1 MPFIAAVIMTGIYMY
16 NLPLMIAFMWRE
28 QGFGVGVGVIEPAY
42 ALKVARSHI
51 INGKKRAPGRKRKP
65 GMTLKM
71 IRSLRIEYFS
81 ARLYIGTGDAAATA
95 LLCGA
100 ARSLAG
106 VLAGAARQSV
116 TDIRPEF
123 SGNCLRGEAAIVFSV
138 TAGRILKVMLAH
150 AIGKG

>member
-1 MPFIAAVIMTGIYMY
+1 MPYIAAAIMTGIYMY
-16 NLPLMIAFMWRE
+16 NLPLMIALMWRE
-28 QGFGVGVGVIEPAY
+28 QGFGVGVGILEPAY
-42 ALKVARSHI
+42 ALKAARSRI
-51 INGKKRAPGRKRKP
+51 INGKKRSPGRKRKP

-71 IRSLRIEYFS
+71 IRTLRIEYFS

-106 VLAGAARQSV
+106 VLAGAARQSI

-123 SGNCLRGEAAIVFSV
+123 SGSCLRGEAAIVFSV
-138 TAGRILKVMLAH
+138 TAGKMLRAVLSH
-150 AIGKG
+150 AVGRG